1 MIKVRPFP
9 GVKIIDIYHYLI
21 PILNK
26 KSDYIVMHVGTN
38 DAVNT
43 KASAIVPVE
52 MFCKREIA

>member
-1 MIKVRPFP
+1 MRPLP
-9 GVKIIDIYHYLI
+9 GVKIIDMYHYLI

-26 KSDYIVMHVGTN
+26 MSDYIVLHFGTN

>member
-1 MIKVRPFP
+1 MIKVRPLP
-9 GVKIIDIYHYLI
+9 GVKIIDMYHYLI

-26 KSDYIVMHVGTN
+26 KSDYIVLHFGTN

-43 KASAIVPVE
+43 KATAIVPVE